1 MNPHEACRLCA
12 ATDGRKLKCTSGGLL
27 TMANLPNPASIDWRA
42 MLGAI
47 TVIVVGIIML
57 VVGLGGAS
65 VGGGVVK
72 YILSTLNNSN
82 VVIPSSYNYLN
93 QANPNIG
100 SASAL
105 AGVVLIVVAA
115 VAIIVALFIAFRP
128 FFGGTT

>member
-1 MNPHEACRLCA
+1 
-12 ATDGRKLKCTSGGLL
+12 
-27 TMANLPNPASIDWRA
+27 MANLPNPGNIDWRA

-72 YILSTLNNSN
+72 YILSTLNNSG
-82 VVIPSSYNYLN
+82 VIIPSSYNYLS

-128 FFGGTT
+128 FFGGAGT